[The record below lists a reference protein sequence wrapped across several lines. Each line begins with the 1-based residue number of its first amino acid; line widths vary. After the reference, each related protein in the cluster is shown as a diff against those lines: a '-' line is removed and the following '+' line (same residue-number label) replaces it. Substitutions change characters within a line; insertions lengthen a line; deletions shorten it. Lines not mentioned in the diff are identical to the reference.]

1 MKYKLIFAV
10 GALLMLSLNCLPQS
24 VQTNSAEPV
33 RSNDPIEKISGDLS
47 KISKSVA
54 ELNKKL
60 KDFFDTFTT
69 NQGLRLTDKQQK
81 MLLAFEILNRAE
93 QRLATLIK
101 LRIELVE
108 KQNKTNGELGRAE
121 ENLRDENIERG
132 VSLRGTLNADDMRES
147 CRRTINAEKNNLRN
161 LLAEIQRNLA
171 ETNNEIS
178 QTEILINN
186 IRPRLFRQIEQELLD
201 F

>member
-147 CRRTINAEKNNLRN
+147 RRRTINAEKNNLRN

>member
-1 MKYKLIFAV
+1 MKHKLIFAV
-10 GALLMLSLNCLPQS
+10 VFLMLSINCPAQS
-24 VQTNSAEPV
+24 VPNSPAETV
-33 RSNDPIEKISGDLS
+33 RSSDPIEKISGDLS

-108 KQNKTNGELGRAE
+108 KQNKTNGELGRAD

-132 VSLRGTLNADDMRES
+132 VSLRGTLNADESRES
-147 CRRTINAEKNNLRN
+147 RRRTINAERNNLRN
-161 LLAEIQRNLA
+161 LLNEIQKNLA